1 MPLVVTVES
10 GPGGKRRFEVHGTT
24 GAIGRDASC
33 AVILDD
39 PERHVSRVHCNIVE
53 RDGGYFLTINS
64 KINSVLVNGRAFRFG
79 QTTQLQDKDT
89 ILIPPFE
96 LKVALSSGSAPA
108 TLVAGGGIVSPKATP
123 GAAVP
128 ISPISPVAPLAP
140 RAPASTTDWFAD
152 GTDFS
157 RTASG
162 DPLGVADLVHRAPPP
177 APLGPDPFAQAA
189 VRKTGLVD
197 GVAGLTGVFTNL
209 VPQAANPLVDIV
221 NAGATGMFKAMNT
234 PAAQSPSVGGG
245 PLGLSPV
252 GGAGT
257 GSLSALGLNPVNEP
271 SPLSALLAPAPSGN
285 HALAGGGGGSSID
298 AILGIGGGSALSD
311 PLGLGALGGFGGGA
325 AGGAAPVS
333 VLAPAPTAGGLVDFG
348 HHAQSG
354 SAAIDHVHDVNL
366 PFVPPAV
373 VGRQAASAPLTSVP
387 AKPAPAIAPQS
398 FGPAHTAD
406 SIDDLLAGLDGLSA
420 MPTAAPLAPVAPAPS
435 PISADAGEFID
446 LSDGAWPTAVT
457 PAPFVSPLPEDIFA
471 EDTFPGNAAVKPVV
485 AAMAMPVAAPVATPV
500 PVVVVP
506 LAAPVAA
513 PSPSAVDAALVAA
526 FLEGVGL
533 TDIKIR
539 PEEQVAFM
547 KLAGEIVGVSVA
559 GVIGLLV
566 ARSEMKKELRA
577 DERTMLASQN
587 NNPLK
592 LMSDTGEAMSYLFD
606 PSARAF
612 GKFLPPV
619 QAVADACADL
629 QAHELA
635 MVAGVRAAVEG
646 SIKRFAPATLEKQ
659 FEKKL
664 KGGLLT
670 NRNAKMWEAYLEY
683 YAKLDEDMTD
693 NLDRIFERDFLS
705 AYTLQVKQLRKP

>member
-96 LKVALSSGSAPA
+96 LKVAMSSGAPTA
-108 TLVAGGGIVSPKATP
+108 SVLSGIAGPKALP

-128 ISPISPVAPLAP
+128 LAPLAP
-140 RAPASTTDWFAD
+140 LAPPAPPVPAAIPALAVGSGARAAPAPHTADWFAA
-152 GTDFS
+152 GADFS
-157 RTASG
+157 RTLIG

-189 VRKTGLVD
+189 VKKTGLVAD
-197 GVAGLTGVFTNL
+197 MSGLTGGFSKMM
-209 VPQAANPLVDIV
+209 PQAANPLMDIV
-221 NAGATGMFKAMNT
+221 NAGATGMFKAMNA
-234 PAAQSPSVGGG
+234 PPPLSSPPMPSSGS
-245 PLGLSPV
+245 LGLSPV
-252 GGAGT
+252 
-257 GSLSALGLNPVNEP
+257 SR
-271 SPLSALLAPAPSGN
+271 
-285 HALAGGGGGSSID
+285 GGSSID
-298 AILGIGGGSALSD
+298 AILGIGGGSAMAD
-311 PLGLGALGGFGGGA
+311 PLGLGALGGFGG
-325 AGGAAPVS
+325 
-333 VLAPAPTAGGLVDFG
+333 T
-348 HHAQSG
+348 G
-354 SAAIDHVHDVNL
+354 SAASDHVHDVNL
-366 PFVPPAV
+366 PYVPPAV
-373 VGRQAASAPLTSVP
+373 VGRQAPESR
-387 AKPAPAIAPQS
+387 PAPASLVVAASPTTA

-420 MPTAAPLAPVAPAPS
+420 MPTAAPTVPTAPALAPAAPRSPS
-435 PISADAGEFID
+435 VSADAGEFID
-446 LSDGAWPTAVT
+446 LSDAAWPQPTALSPT
-457 PAPFVSPLPEDIFA
+457 PAPFVSPLPDDIFA
-471 EDTFPGNAAVKPVV
+471 EDTFPGIAVAKPAAVP
-485 AAMAMPVAAPVATPV
+485 MAMPVAAPIVATPV
-500 PVVVVP
+500 
-506 LAAPVAA
+506 AAPVAA
-513 PSPSAVDAALVAA
+513 PSAGDASLVAA
-526 FLEGVGL
+526 FLDGVGL
-533 TDIKIR
+533 SNITI
-539 PEEQVAFM
+539 PPAEQAAFM
-547 KLAGEIVGVSVA
+547 KLAGEIVGASVA
-559 GVIGLLV
+559 GIIGLLV

-592 LMSDTGEAMSYLFD
+592 LMSDSGEAMSYLFD